1 MLVIH
6 NMLNVTKVGVFHNIL
21 KVIKVGVSQ
30 EILNVNNGH
39 VIHPSPTM
47 GVGGSLPLMTS

>member
-30 EILNVNNGH
+30 EILNVNKGH

-47 GVGGSLPLMTS
+47 GGGEV